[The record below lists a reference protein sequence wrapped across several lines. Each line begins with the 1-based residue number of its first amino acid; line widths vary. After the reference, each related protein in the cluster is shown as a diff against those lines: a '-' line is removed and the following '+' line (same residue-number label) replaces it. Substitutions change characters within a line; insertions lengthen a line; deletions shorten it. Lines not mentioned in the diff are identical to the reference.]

1 MAAACGRSTRSLD
14 LMPNMERAELE
25 RSWATTAKHLNAAR
39 ELLPDHSPPGADGAT
54 LGGFEECLRH
64 NEMEL
69 ALDELEDL
77 GLTSKPPPDFWRHLM
92 YAAEN
97 MALEDRAAEYKQR
110 MGKA

>member
-1 MAAACGRSTRSLD
+1 
-14 LMPNMERAELE
+14 MPKMERAELE

-39 ELLPDHSPPGADGAT
+39 DQLPDEPAPGADGAT
-54 LGGFEECLRH
+54 LSGFEECLRH

-77 GLTSKPPPDFWRHLM
+77 GLTNAPPAEFWRRLM

-97 MALEDRAAEYKQR
+97 MDLSERAADFKRRIER
-110 MGKA
+110 A